1 METVRM
7 NITFSNLNQVDS
19 TQPSDHVEHSG
30 DENTGRLRSAG
41 RSSQLSGVIFG
52 QNQAMDQAYA
62 EKGKSQNE
70 IASMADGTDLETAHN
85 YDTLM
90 ANGMTDADYT
100 KASEDGYDLKDEN
113 SEAAVNI
120 IDKIKAVLVESGTQ
134 IAGFTDDLSREQLT
148 EITGSQ
154 AYANELVQ
162 SFHENDVPIT
172 EENVAAVQD
181 AVNRADTL
189 EQPTASA
196 AGYMIEN
203 RMDPTIDHL
212 YFASYSTNGQSTS
225 GSGFYAQETGGYYAR
240 KADQTDWEQITPQIN
255 RVISKAGYTA
265 ENAAVQTQAKSLISS
280 GIPLTADNLRR
291 GMEIQSLTFPLNRAD
306 VVSAAVSAIADG
318 KEATQGNLADP
329 RSQVQKAADLNE
341 AVQGIGDR
349 AVQATVT
356 EGKELNLKNLLQ
368 AAQLPENGQN
378 KITEDIENTSVET
391 AANSDNAAEYNDINV
406 INARKQLEEVRLIMS
421 TQTNLKLL
429 KSGYQIDTAPME
441 DLIGQLKTAAAQ
453 LQGGLFTSGS
463 GTAQGESLSVS
474 VTVSQQ
480 MEIYAEAA
488 QKISFMPQIPAAI
501 VGALKDEFK
510 VDTLDE
516 IYVKGTQLQLTYDK
530 AGDLYEALM
539 TAPRA
544 DLGDR
549 MEKAFQNVDD
559 LLSEIGQDTTQEN
572 RRAVR
577 ILAYNQ
583 MSVTSENVEQVR
595 AWDNKL
601 TTAVDRLKPAAVLSM
616 IRDGQNPLSM
626 TIDELNQNLDER
638 NSSDT
643 KQDEKYAKFLY
654 KLEKQSDITS
664 EEKESYIGIYRLF
677 NTLQKTDDAAIG
689 TLLNTGAEMTI
700 GNLLSAT
707 RTLRS
712 AGTGMD
718 YTVDDSFGGLQAGQS
733 NVPTISQQIESAFIY
748 YSAKADTVSE
758 NMEPEKL
765 KAYGPSETTELAEFA
780 DALKTT
786 DIDERLEKSWN
797 SSQLKEIRD
806 TFSAQEKV
814 QAQQE
819 LQANDIPVSIGYL
832 QAVEGML
839 SSRKINGTSIWDR
852 YGELAGDEDSE
863 QSGATAGHLTQAL
876 EGSEDY
882 HSSYKED
889 LQQMTDQLSKVISD
903 TDVTYIDMKAIS
915 LMHKQLAVA
924 QEMADHGSYEIP
936 VQVGGQTVSM
946 HVVLQKDEGEGSGV
960 EASLETQ
967 DYGTLSVSM
976 RIRNGKVSGLLK
988 TDHGETPQTRSYCE
1002 TVRARL
1008 SENISGQLPQLSFDE
1023 NDMAVIYGSKSNGAI
1038 AGSEEKA
1045 SDQALLSLARAFVTA
1060 I

>member
-1 METVRM
+1 M
-7 NITFSNLNQVDS
+7 NITFSNLNQVGS
-19 TQPSDHVEHSG
+19 TQSSDQTDHIG
-30 DENTGRLRSAG
+30 DENTGKLRSAM
-41 RSSQLSGVIFG
+41 RSTGLSGVAFG
-52 QNQAMDQAYA
+52 QNQALDQAYTD
-62 EKGKSQNE
+62 KGKGQND
-70 IASMADGTDLETAHN
+70 IASMADAADLQTMRD

-90 ANGMTDADYT
+90 ANGMTDADYA
-100 KASEDGYDLKDEN
+100 KASEDGYDLKDED

-120 IDKIKAVLVESGTQ
+120 IDKIKAVLVESGTE
-134 IAGFTDDLSREQLT
+134 ITGFTDDLSREQLT

-162 SFHENDVPIT
+162 SFHENDVPVT
-172 EENVAAVQD
+172 KENVAAVQN
-181 AVNRADTL
+181 AVSRADTL
-189 EQPTASA
+189 TQPQEA
-196 AGYMIEN
+196 AVGYMIEN

-212 YFASYSTNGQSTS
+212 YLASYSTNGQSAS
-225 GSGFYAQETGGYYAR
+225 GSGFYAQETSGYYAR
-240 KADQTDWEQITPQIN
+240 KADQTDWEQIAPQIN
-255 RVISKAGYTA
+255 QVISDAGYQT
-265 ENAAVQTQAKSLISS
+265 EDMAAQTQAKSLIEN
-280 GIPLTADNLRR
+280 GIPLTTDNLQR
-291 GMEIQSLTFPLNRAD
+291 GMEISSLTFPLSRTD
-306 VVSAAVSAIADG
+306 VVNAAVSAIADG
-318 KEATQGNLADP
+318 KETTQGNLADP
-329 RSQVQKAADLNE
+329 RSRVQKAADLNE
-341 AVQGIGDR
+341 ATSKIGDQ
-349 AVQATVT
+349 AVQNTVT

-368 AAQLPENGQN
+368 AEQQTGNAQN
-378 KITEDIENTSVET
+378 KIAEDILNTSAESET
-391 AANSDNAAEYNDINV
+391 NENNSVEYNDINV

-441 DLIGQLKTAAAQ
+441 DLISQLKNAAAQ
-453 LQGGLFTSGS
+453 LQSTGAAS
-463 GTAQGESLSVS
+463 GTA
-474 VTVSQQ
+474 SQQ
-480 MEIYAEAA
+480 TTLYAEATK
-488 QKISFMPQIPAAI
+488 KISYMPQIPAAI

-559 LLSEIGQDTTQEN
+559 LLSEIGQDTTPEN

-601 TTAVDRLKPAAVLSM
+601 TTTVDRLKPSAVLSM
-616 IRDGQNPLSM
+616 IRDGQNPLTM

-638 NSSDT
+638 NDSDT

-707 RTLRS
+707 RTLKS

-718 YTVDDSFGGLQAGQS
+718 YTVDDSFGGLEAVQS
-733 NVPTISQQIESAFIY
+733 GVPTISEQIESAFIY

-765 KAYGPSETTELAEFA
+765 KAYGPTDTTELAEFA
-780 DALKTT
+780 DALETA
-786 DIDERLEKSWN
+786 DIDETLEESWN
-797 SSQLKEIRD
+797 KDQLKEIRD
-806 TFSAQEKV
+806 TVSTQEKAS
-814 QAQQE
+814 AQQE
-819 LQANDIPVSIGYL
+819 LQENNIPVSISHL
-832 QAVEGML
+832 QAMEEML
-839 SSRKINGTSIWDR
+839 SSRKTTGTSIWDR
-852 YGELAGDEDSE
+852 YEELTGSRDLVQSED
-863 QSGATAGHLTQAL
+863 AD
-876 EGSEDY
+876 SEDY
-882 HSSYKED
+882 CSSYKED
-889 LQQMTDQLSKVISD
+889 LQQMADQLNKVISD

-936 VQVGGQTVSM
+936 VQVGEQTVSM

-988 TDHGETPQTRSYCE
+988 TDHGETPQTRNYCE

-1008 SENISGQLPQLSFDE
+1008 SENISGQLPQLNFDE

-1045 SDQALLSLARAFVTA
+1045 SDQTLLSLARAFVTA

>member
-1 METVRM
+1 M
-7 NITFSNLNQVDS
+7 NITFSNLNQVGS
-19 TQPSDHVEHSG
+19 TQSSDQTDHIG
-30 DENTGRLRSAG
+30 DENTGKLRSAM
-41 RSSQLSGVIFG
+41 RSTGLSGVAFG
-52 QNQAMDQAYA
+52 QNQALDQAYTD
-62 EKGKSQNE
+62 KGKGQND
-70 IASMADGTDLETAHN
+70 IASMADAADLQTMRD

-90 ANGMTDADYT
+90 ANGMTDADYA
-100 KASEDGYDLKDEN
+100 KASEDGYDLKDED

-120 IDKIKAVLVESGTQ
+120 IDKIKAVLVESGTE
-134 IAGFTDDLSREQLT
+134 ITGFTDDLSREQLT

-162 SFHENDVPIT
+162 SFHENDVPVT
-172 EENVAAVQD
+172 KENVAAVQN
-181 AVNRADTL
+181 AVSRADTL
-189 EQPTASA
+189 TQPQEA
-196 AGYMIEN
+196 AVGYMIEN

-212 YFASYSTNGQSTS
+212 YLASYSTNGQSAS
-225 GSGFYAQETGGYYAR
+225 GSGFYAQETSGYYAR
-240 KADQTDWEQITPQIN
+240 KADQTDWEQIAPQIN
-255 RVISKAGYTA
+255 QVISDAGYQT
-265 ENAAVQTQAKSLISS
+265 EDMAAQTQAKSLIEN
-280 GIPLTADNLRR
+280 GIPLTTDNLQR
-291 GMEIQSLTFPLNRAD
+291 GMEISSLTFPLSRTD
-306 VVSAAVSAIADG
+306 VVNAAVSAIADG
-318 KEATQGNLADP
+318 KETTQGNLADP
-329 RSQVQKAADLNE
+329 RSRVQKAADLNE
-341 AVQGIGDR
+341 ATSKIGDQ
-349 AVQATVT
+349 AVQNTVT

-368 AAQLPENGQN
+368 AEQQTGNAQN
-378 KITEDIENTSVET
+378 KIAEDILNTSAESET
-391 AANSDNAAEYNDINV
+391 NENNSVEYNDINV

-441 DLIGQLKTAAAQ
+441 DLISQLKNAAAQ
-453 LQGGLFTSGS
+453 LQSTGAAS
-463 GTAQGESLSVS
+463 GTA
-474 VTVSQQ
+474 SQQ
-480 MEIYAEAA
+480 TTLYAEAT
-488 QKISFMPQIPAAI
+488 QKISYMPQIPAAI

-559 LLSEIGQDTTQEN
+559 LLSEIGQDTTPEN

-601 TTAVDRLKPAAVLSM
+601 TTTVDRLKPSAVLSM
-616 IRDGQNPLSM
+616 IRDGQNPLTM

-638 NSSDT
+638 NDSDT

-707 RTLRS
+707 RTLKS

-718 YTVDDSFGGLQAGQS
+718 YTVDDSFGGLEAVQS
-733 NVPTISQQIESAFIY
+733 GVPTISEQIESAFIY

-765 KAYGPSETTELAEFA
+765 KAYGPTDTTELAEFA
-780 DALKTT
+780 DALETA
-786 DIDERLEKSWN
+786 DIDETLEESWN
-797 SSQLKEIRD
+797 KDQLKEIRD
-806 TFSAQEKV
+806 TVSTQEKAS
-814 QAQQE
+814 AQQE
-819 LQANDIPVSIGYL
+819 LQENNIPVSISHL
-832 QAVEGML
+832 QAMEEML
-839 SSRKINGTSIWDR
+839 SSRKTTGTSIWDR
-852 YGELAGDEDSE
+852 YEELTGSRDLVQSED
-863 QSGATAGHLTQAL
+863 AD
-876 EGSEDY
+876 SEDY
-882 HSSYKED
+882 CSSYKED
-889 LQQMTDQLSKVISD
+889 LQQMADQLNKVISD

-936 VQVGGQTVSM
+936 VQVGEQTVSM

-988 TDHGETPQTRSYCE
+988 TDHGETPQTRNYCE

-1045 SDQALLSLARAFVTA
+1045 SDQTLLSLARAFVTA

>member
-1 METVRM
+1 M
-7 NITFSNLNQVDS
+7 NITFSNLNQVGS
-19 TQPSDHVEHSG
+19 TQSSDQTDHIG
-30 DENTGRLRSAG
+30 DENTGKLRSAM
-41 RSSQLSGVIFG
+41 RSTGLSGVAFG
-52 QNQAMDQAYA
+52 QNQALDQAYTD
-62 EKGKSQNE
+62 KGKGQND
-70 IASMADGTDLETAHN
+70 IASMADAADLQTMRD

-90 ANGMTDADYT
+90 ANGMTDADYA
-100 KASEDGYDLKDEN
+100 KASEDGYDLKDED

-120 IDKIKAVLVESGTQ
+120 IDKIKAVLVESGTE
-134 IAGFTDDLSREQLT
+134 ITGFTDDLSREQLT

-162 SFHENDVPIT
+162 SFHENDVPVT
-172 EENVAAVQD
+172 KENVAAVQN
-181 AVNRADTL
+181 AVSRADTL
-189 EQPTASA
+189 TQPQEA
-196 AGYMIEN
+196 AVGYMIEN

-212 YFASYSTNGQSTS
+212 YLASYSTNGQSAS
-225 GSGFYAQETGGYYAR
+225 GSGFYAQETSGYYAR
-240 KADQTDWEQITPQIN
+240 KADQTDWEQIAPQIN
-255 RVISKAGYTA
+255 QVISDAGYQTGDM
-265 ENAAVQTQAKSLISS
+265 AAQTQAKSLIEN
-280 GIPLTADNLRR
+280 GIPLTTDNLQR
-291 GMEIQSLTFPLNRAD
+291 GMEISSLTFPLSRTD
-306 VVSAAVSAIADG
+306 VVNAAVSAIADG
-318 KEATQGNLADP
+318 KETTQGNLADP
-329 RSQVQKAADLNE
+329 RSRVQKAADLNE
-341 AVQGIGDR
+341 ATSKIGDQ
-349 AVQATVT
+349 AVQNTVT

-368 AAQLPENGQN
+368 AEQQTGNAQN
-378 KITEDIENTSVET
+378 KIAEDILNTSAESET
-391 AANSDNAAEYNDINV
+391 NENNSVEYNDINV

-441 DLIGQLKTAAAQ
+441 DLISQLKNAAAQ
-453 LQGGLFTSGS
+453 LQSTGAAS
-463 GTAQGESLSVS
+463 GTA
-474 VTVSQQ
+474 SQQ
-480 MEIYAEAA
+480 TTLYAEAT
-488 QKISFMPQIPAAI
+488 QKISYMPQIPAAI

-559 LLSEIGQDTTQEN
+559 LLSEIGQDTTPEN

-601 TTAVDRLKPAAVLSM
+601 TNTVDRLKPSAVLSM
-616 IRDGQNPLSM
+616 IRDGQNPLTM

-638 NSSDT
+638 NDSDT

-707 RTLRS
+707 RTLKS

-718 YTVDDSFGGLQAGQS
+718 YTVDDSFGGLEAVQS
-733 NVPTISQQIESAFIY
+733 GVPTISEQIESAFIY

-765 KAYGPSETTELAEFA
+765 KAYGPTDTTELAEFA
-780 DALKTT
+780 DALETA
-786 DIDERLEKSWN
+786 DIDETMEESWN
-797 SSQLKEIRD
+797 KDQLKEIRD
-806 TFSAQEKV
+806 TVSTQEKAS
-814 QAQQE
+814 AQQE
-819 LQANDIPVSIGYL
+819 LQENNIPVSISHL
-832 QAVEGML
+832 QAMEEML
-839 SSRKINGTSIWDR
+839 SSRKTTGTSIWDR
-852 YGELAGDEDSE
+852 YEELTGSRDLAQSED
-863 QSGATAGHLTQAL
+863 AD
-876 EGSEDY
+876 SEDY
-882 HSSYKED
+882 CSSYKED
-889 LQQMTDQLSKVISD
+889 LQQMADQLNKVISD

-936 VQVGGQTVSM
+936 VQVGEQTVSM

-988 TDHGETPQTRSYCE
+988 TDHGETPQTRNYCE

-1045 SDQALLSLARAFVTA
+1045 SDQTLLSLARAFVTA

>member
-1 METVRM
+1 M
-7 NITFSNLNQVDS
+7 NITFSNLNQVGS
-19 TQPSDHVEHSG
+19 TQSSDQTDHIG
-30 DENTGRLRSAG
+30 DENTGKLRSAM
-41 RSSQLSGVIFG
+41 RSTGLSGVAFG
-52 QNQAMDQAYA
+52 QNQALDQAYTD
-62 EKGKSQNE
+62 KGKGQND
-70 IASMADGTDLETAHN
+70 IASMADAADLQTMRD

-90 ANGMTDADYT
+90 ANGMTDADYA
-100 KASEDGYDLKDEN
+100 KASEDGYDLKDED

-120 IDKIKAVLVESGTQ
+120 IDKIKAVLVESGTE
-134 IAGFTDDLSREQLT
+134 ITGFTDDLSREQLT

-162 SFHENDVPIT
+162 SFHENDVPVT
-172 EENVAAVQD
+172 KENVAAVQN
-181 AVNRADTL
+181 AVSRADTL
-189 EQPTASA
+189 TQPQEA
-196 AGYMIEN
+196 AVGYMIEN

-212 YFASYSTNGQSTS
+212 YLASYSTNGQSAS
-225 GSGFYAQETGGYYAR
+225 GSGFYAQETSGYYAR
-240 KADQTDWEQITPQIN
+240 KADQTDWEQIAPQIN
-255 RVISKAGYTA
+255 QVISDAGYQT
-265 ENAAVQTQAKSLISS
+265 EDMAAQTQAKSLIEN
-280 GIPLTADNLRR
+280 GIPLTTDNLQR
-291 GMEIQSLTFPLNRAD
+291 GMEISSLTFPLSRTD
-306 VVSAAVSAIADG
+306 VVNAAVSAIADG
-318 KEATQGNLADP
+318 KETTQGNLADP
-329 RSQVQKAADLNE
+329 RSRVQKAADLNE
-341 AVQGIGDR
+341 ATSKIGDQ
-349 AVQATVT
+349 AVQNTVT

-368 AAQLPENGQN
+368 AEQQTGNAQN
-378 KITEDIENTSVET
+378 KIAEDILNTSAESET
-391 AANSDNAAEYNDINV
+391 NENNSVEYNDINV

-441 DLIGQLKTAAAQ
+441 DLISQLKNAAAQ
-453 LQGGLFTSGS
+453 LQSTGAAS
-463 GTAQGESLSVS
+463 GTA
-474 VTVSQQ
+474 SQQ
-480 MEIYAEAA
+480 TTLYAEAT
-488 QKISFMPQIPAAI
+488 QKISCMPQIPAAI
-501 VGALKDEFK
+501 VGAMKDEFK

-559 LLSEIGQDTTQEN
+559 LLSEIGQDTTPEN

-601 TTAVDRLKPAAVLSM
+601 TTTVDRLKPSAVLSM
-616 IRDGQNPLSM
+616 IRDGQNPLTM

-638 NSSDT
+638 NDSDT

-707 RTLRS
+707 RTLKS

-718 YTVDDSFGGLQAGQS
+718 YTVDDSFGGLEAVQS
-733 NVPTISQQIESAFIY
+733 GVPTISEQIESAFIY

-765 KAYGPSETTELAEFA
+765 KAYGPTDTTELAEFA
-780 DALKTT
+780 DALETA
-786 DIDERLEKSWN
+786 DIDETLEESWN
-797 SSQLKEIRD
+797 KDQLKEIRD
-806 TFSAQEKV
+806 TVSTQEKAS
-814 QAQQE
+814 AQQE
-819 LQANDIPVSIGYL
+819 LQENNIPVSISHL
-832 QAVEGML
+832 QAMEEML
-839 SSRKINGTSIWDR
+839 SSRKTTGTSIWDR
-852 YGELAGDEDSE
+852 YEELTGSRDLAQSED
-863 QSGATAGHLTQAL
+863 AD
-876 EGSEDY
+876 SEDY
-882 HSSYKED
+882 CSSYKED
-889 LQQMTDQLSKVISD
+889 LQQMADQLNKVISD

-936 VQVGGQTVSM
+936 VQVGEQTVSM

-976 RIRNGKVSGLLK
+976 QIRNGKVSGLLK
-988 TDHGETPQTRSYCE
+988 TDHGETPQTRNYCE

-1045 SDQALLSLARAFVTA
+1045 SDQTLLSLARAFVTA

>member
-1 METVRM
+1 METARM
-7 NITFSNLNQVDS
+7 NITFSNLNQVGS
-19 TQPSDHVEHSG
+19 TQSSDQTDHIG
-30 DENTGRLRSAG
+30 DENTGKLRSAM
-41 RSSQLSGVIFG
+41 RSTGLSGVAFG
-52 QNQAMDQAYA
+52 QNQALDQAYTD
-62 EKGKSQNE
+62 KGKGQND
-70 IASMADGTDLETAHN
+70 IASMADAADLQTMRD

-90 ANGMTDADYT
+90 ANGMTDADYA
-100 KASEDGYDLKDEN
+100 KASEDGYDLKDED

-120 IDKIKAVLVESGTQ
+120 IDKIKAVLVESGTE
-134 IAGFTDDLSREQLT
+134 ITGFTDDLSREQLT

-162 SFHENDVPIT
+162 SFHENDVPVT
-172 EENVAAVQD
+172 KENVAAVQN
-181 AVNRADTL
+181 AVSRADTL
-189 EQPTASA
+189 TQPQEA
-196 AGYMIEN
+196 AVGYMIEN

-212 YFASYSTNGQSTS
+212 YLASYSTNGQSAS
-225 GSGFYAQETGGYYAR
+225 GSGFYAQETSGYYAR
-240 KADQTDWEQITPQIN
+240 KADQTDWEQIAPQIN
-255 RVISKAGYTA
+255 QVISDAGYQT
-265 ENAAVQTQAKSLISS
+265 EDMAAQTQAKSLIEN
-280 GIPLTADNLRR
+280 GIPLTTDNLQR
-291 GMEIQSLTFPLNRAD
+291 GMEISSLTFPLSRTD
-306 VVSAAVSAIADG
+306 VVNAAVSAIADG
-318 KEATQGNLADP
+318 KETTQGNLADP
-329 RSQVQKAADLNE
+329 RSRVQKAADLNE
-341 AVQGIGDR
+341 ATSKIGDQ
-349 AVQATVT
+349 AVQNTVT

-368 AAQLPENGQN
+368 AEQQTGNAQN
-378 KITEDIENTSVET
+378 KIAEDILNTSAESET
-391 AANSDNAAEYNDINV
+391 NENNSVEYNDINV

-441 DLIGQLKTAAAQ
+441 DLISQLKNAAAQ
-453 LQGGLFTSGS
+453 LQSTGAAS
-463 GTAQGESLSVS
+463 GTA
-474 VTVSQQ
+474 SQQ
-480 MEIYAEAA
+480 TTLYAEAT
-488 QKISFMPQIPAAI
+488 QKISYMPQIPAAI

-559 LLSEIGQDTTQEN
+559 LLSEIGQDTTPEN

-601 TTAVDRLKPAAVLSM
+601 TTTVDRLKPSAVLSM
-616 IRDGQNPLSM
+616 IRDGQNPLTM

-638 NSSDT
+638 NDSDT

-707 RTLRS
+707 RTLKS

-718 YTVDDSFGGLQAGQS
+718 YTVDDSFGGLEAVQS
-733 NVPTISQQIESAFIY
+733 GVPTISEQIESAFIY

-765 KAYGPSETTELAEFA
+765 KAYGPTDTTELAEFA
-780 DALKTT
+780 DALETA
-786 DIDERLEKSWN
+786 DIDETLEESWN
-797 SSQLKEIRD
+797 KDQLKEIRD
-806 TFSAQEKV
+806 TVSTQEKAS
-814 QAQQE
+814 AQQE
-819 LQANDIPVSIGYL
+819 LQENNIPVSISHL
-832 QAVEGML
+832 QAMEEML
-839 SSRKINGTSIWDR
+839 SSRKTTGTSIWDR
-852 YGELAGDEDSE
+852 YEELTGSRDLVQSED
-863 QSGATAGHLTQAL
+863 AD
-876 EGSEDY
+876 SEDY
-882 HSSYKED
+882 CSSYKED
-889 LQQMTDQLSKVISD
+889 LQQMADQLNKVISD

-936 VQVGGQTVSM
+936 VQVGEQTVSM

-988 TDHGETPQTRSYCE
+988 TDHGETPQTRNYCE

-1008 SENISGQLPQLSFDE
+1008 SENISGQLPQLNFDE

-1045 SDQALLSLARAFVTA
+1045 SDQTLLSLARAFVTA

>member
-1 METVRM
+1 METARM
-7 NITFSNLNQVDS
+7 NITFSNLNQVGS
-19 TQPSDHVEHSG
+19 TQSSDQTDHIG
-30 DENTGRLRSAG
+30 DENTGKLRSAM
-41 RSSQLSGVIFG
+41 RSTGLSGVAFG
-52 QNQAMDQAYA
+52 QNQALDQAYTD
-62 EKGKSQNE
+62 KGKGQND
-70 IASMADGTDLETAHN
+70 IASMADAADLQTMRD

-90 ANGMTDADYT
+90 ANGMTDADYA
-100 KASEDGYDLKDEN
+100 KASEDGYDLKDED

-120 IDKIKAVLVESGTQ
+120 IDKIKAVLVESGTE
-134 IAGFTDDLSREQLT
+134 ITGFTDDLSREQLT

-162 SFHENDVPIT
+162 SFHENDVPVT
-172 EENVAAVQD
+172 KENVAAVQN
-181 AVNRADTL
+181 AVSRADTL
-189 EQPTASA
+189 TQPQEA
-196 AGYMIEN
+196 AVGYMIEN

-212 YFASYSTNGQSTS
+212 YLASYSTNGQSAS
-225 GSGFYAQETGGYYAR
+225 GSGFYAQETSGYYAR
-240 KADQTDWEQITPQIN
+240 KADQTDWEQIAPQIN
-255 RVISKAGYTA
+255 QVISDAGYQT
-265 ENAAVQTQAKSLISS
+265 EDMAAQTQAKSLIEN
-280 GIPLTADNLRR
+280 GIPLTTDNLQR
-291 GMEIQSLTFPLNRAD
+291 GMEISSLTFPLSRTD
-306 VVSAAVSAIADG
+306 VVNAAVSAIADG
-318 KEATQGNLADP
+318 KETTQGNLADP
-329 RSQVQKAADLNE
+329 RSRVQKAADLNE
-341 AVQGIGDR
+341 ATSKIGDQ
-349 AVQATVT
+349 AVQNTVT

-368 AAQLPENGQN
+368 AEQQTGNAQN
-378 KITEDIENTSVET
+378 KIAEDILNTSAESET
-391 AANSDNAAEYNDINV
+391 NENNSVEYNDINV

-441 DLIGQLKTAAAQ
+441 DLISQLKNAAAQ
-453 LQGGLFTSGS
+453 LQSTGAAS
-463 GTAQGESLSVS
+463 GTA
-474 VTVSQQ
+474 SQQ
-480 MEIYAEAA
+480 TTLYAEAT
-488 QKISFMPQIPAAI
+488 QKISYMPQIPAAI

-559 LLSEIGQDTTQEN
+559 LLSEIGQDTTPEN

-601 TTAVDRLKPAAVLSM
+601 TTTVDRLKPSAVLSM
-616 IRDGQNPLSM
+616 IRDGQNPLTM

-638 NSSDT
+638 NDSDT

-707 RTLRS
+707 RTLKS

-718 YTVDDSFGGLQAGQS
+718 YTVDDSFGGLEAVQS
-733 NVPTISQQIESAFIY
+733 GVPTISEQIESAFIY

-765 KAYGPSETTELAEFA
+765 KAYGPTDTTELAEFA
-780 DALKTT
+780 DALETA
-786 DIDERLEKSWN
+786 DIDETLEESWN
-797 SSQLKEIRD
+797 KDQLKEIRD
-806 TFSAQEKV
+806 TVSTQEKAS
-814 QAQQE
+814 AQQE
-819 LQANDIPVSIGYL
+819 LQENNIPVSISHL
-832 QAVEGML
+832 QAMEEML
-839 SSRKINGTSIWDR
+839 SSRKTTGTSIWDR
-852 YGELAGDEDSE
+852 YEELTGSRDLVQSED
-863 QSGATAGHLTQAL
+863 AD
-876 EGSEDY
+876 SEDY
-882 HSSYKED
+882 CSSYKED
-889 LQQMTDQLSKVISD
+889 LQQMADQLNKVISD

-936 VQVGGQTVSM
+936 VQVGEQTVSM

-988 TDHGETPQTRSYCE
+988 TDHGETPQTRNYCE

-1045 SDQALLSLARAFVTA
+1045 SDQTLLSLARAFVTA

>member
-1 METVRM
+1 M
-7 NITFSNLNQVDS
+7 NITFSNLNQVGS
-19 TQPSDHVEHSG
+19 TQSSDQTDHIG
-30 DENTGRLRSAG
+30 DENTGKLRSAM
-41 RSSQLSGVIFG
+41 RSTGLSGVAFG
-52 QNQAMDQAYA
+52 QNQALDQAYTD
-62 EKGKSQNE
+62 KGKGQND
-70 IASMADGTDLETAHN
+70 IASMADAADLQTMRD

-90 ANGMTDADYT
+90 ANGMTDADYA
-100 KASEDGYDLKDEN
+100 KASEDGYDLKDED

-120 IDKIKAVLVESGTQ
+120 IDKIKAVLVESGTE
-134 IAGFTDDLSREQLT
+134 ITGFTDDLSREQLT

-162 SFHENDVPIT
+162 SFHENDVPVT
-172 EENVAAVQD
+172 KENVAAVQN
-181 AVNRADTL
+181 AVSRADTL
-189 EQPTASA
+189 TQPQEA
-196 AGYMIEN
+196 AVGYMIEN

-212 YFASYSTNGQSTS
+212 YLASYSTNGQSAS
-225 GSGFYAQETGGYYAR
+225 GSGFYAQETSGYYAR
-240 KADQTDWEQITPQIN
+240 KADQTDWEQIAPQIN
-255 RVISKAGYTA
+255 QVISDAGYQT
-265 ENAAVQTQAKSLISS
+265 EDMAAQTQAKSLIEN
-280 GIPLTADNLRR
+280 GIPLTTDNLQR
-291 GMEIQSLTFPLNRAD
+291 GMEISSLTFPLSRTD
-306 VVSAAVSAIADG
+306 VVNAAVSAIADG
-318 KEATQGNLADP
+318 KETTQGNLADP
-329 RSQVQKAADLNE
+329 RSRVQKAADLNE
-341 AVQGIGDR
+341 ATSKIGDQ
-349 AVQATVT
+349 AVQNTVT

-368 AAQLPENGQN
+368 AEQQTGNAQN
-378 KITEDIENTSVET
+378 KIAEDILNTSAESET
-391 AANSDNAAEYNDINV
+391 NENNSVEYNDINV

-421 TQTNLKLL
+421 TQINLKLL

-441 DLIGQLKTAAAQ
+441 DLISQLKNAAAQ
-453 LQGGLFTSGS
+453 LQSTGAAG
-463 GTAQGESLSVS
+463 GTA
-474 VTVSQQ
+474 SQQ
-480 MEIYAEAA
+480 TTLYAEAT
-488 QKISFMPQIPAAI
+488 QKISCMPQIPAAI
-501 VGALKDEFK
+501 VGAMKDEFK

-559 LLSEIGQDTTQEN
+559 LLSEIGQDTTPEN

-601 TTAVDRLKPAAVLSM
+601 TNTVDRLKPSAVLSM
-616 IRDGQNPLSM
+616 IRDGQNPLTM

-638 NSSDT
+638 NDSDT

-707 RTLRS
+707 RTLKS

-718 YTVDDSFGGLQAGQS
+718 YTVDDSFGGLEAVQS
-733 NVPTISQQIESAFIY
+733 GVPTISEQIESAFIY
-748 YSAKADTVSE
+748 YSAKADTVSK

-765 KAYGPSETTELAEFA
+765 KAYGPTDTTELAEFA
-780 DALKTT
+780 DALETA
-786 DIDERLEKSWN
+786 DIDETLEESWN
-797 SSQLKEIRD
+797 KDQLKEIRD
-806 TFSAQEKV
+806 TVSTQEKAS
-814 QAQQE
+814 AQQE
-819 LQANDIPVSIGYL
+819 LQENNIPVSISHL
-832 QAVEGML
+832 QAMEEML
-839 SSRKINGTSIWDR
+839 SSRKTTGTSIWDR
-852 YGELAGDEDSE
+852 YEELTGSRDLVQSED
-863 QSGATAGHLTQAL
+863 AD
-876 EGSEDY
+876 SEDY
-882 HSSYKED
+882 CSSYKED
-889 LQQMTDQLSKVISD
+889 LQQMADQLNKVISD

-936 VQVGGQTVSM
+936 VQVGEQTVSM

-976 RIRNGKVSGLLK
+976 QIRNGKVSGLLK
-988 TDHGETPQTRSYCE
+988 TDHGETPQTRNYCE

-1045 SDQALLSLARAFVTA
+1045 SDQTLLSLARAFVTA

>member
-1 METVRM
+1 M
-7 NITFSNLNQVDS
+7 NITFSNLNQVGS
-19 TQPSDHVEHSG
+19 TQSSDQTDHIG
-30 DENTGRLRSAG
+30 DENTGKLRSAM
-41 RSSQLSGVIFG
+41 RSTGLSGVAFG
-52 QNQAMDQAYA
+52 QNQALDQAYTD
-62 EKGKSQNE
+62 KGKGQND
-70 IASMADGTDLETAHN
+70 IASMADAADLQTMRD

-90 ANGMTDADYT
+90 ANGMTDADYA
-100 KASEDGYDLKDEN
+100 KASEDGYDLKDED

-120 IDKIKAVLVESGTQ
+120 IDKIKAVLVESGTE
-134 IAGFTDDLSREQLT
+134 ITGFTDDLSREQLT

-162 SFHENDVPIT
+162 SFHENDVPVT
-172 EENVAAVQD
+172 KENVAAVQN
-181 AVNRADTL
+181 AVSRADTL
-189 EQPTASA
+189 TQPQEA
-196 AGYMIEN
+196 AVGYMIEN

-212 YFASYSTNGQSTS
+212 YLASYSTNGQSAS
-225 GSGFYAQETGGYYAR
+225 GSGFYAQETSGYYAR
-240 KADQTDWEQITPQIN
+240 KADQTDWEQIAPQIN
-255 RVISKAGYTA
+255 QVISDAGYQT
-265 ENAAVQTQAKSLISS
+265 EDMAAQTQAKSLIEN
-280 GIPLTADNLRR
+280 GIPLTTDNLQR
-291 GMEIQSLTFPLNRAD
+291 GMEISSLTFPLSRTD
-306 VVSAAVSAIADG
+306 VVNAAVSAIADG
-318 KEATQGNLADP
+318 KETTQGNLADP
-329 RSQVQKAADLNE
+329 RSRVQKAADLNE
-341 AVQGIGDR
+341 ATSKIGDQ
-349 AVQATVT
+349 AVQNTVT

-368 AAQLPENGQN
+368 AEQQTGNAQN
-378 KITEDIENTSVET
+378 KIAEDILNTSAESET
-391 AANSDNAAEYNDINV
+391 NENNSVEYNDINV

-421 TQTNLKLL
+421 TQINLKLL

-441 DLIGQLKTAAAQ
+441 DLISQLKNAAAQ
-453 LQGGLFTSGS
+453 LQSTGAAG
-463 GTAQGESLSVS
+463 GTA
-474 VTVSQQ
+474 SQQ
-480 MEIYAEAA
+480 TTLYAEAT
-488 QKISFMPQIPAAI
+488 QKISCMPQIPAAI
-501 VGALKDEFK
+501 VGAMKDEFK

-559 LLSEIGQDTTQEN
+559 LLSEIGQDTTPEN

-601 TTAVDRLKPAAVLSM
+601 TTTVDRLKPSAVLSM
-616 IRDGQNPLSM
+616 IRDGQNPLTM

-638 NSSDT
+638 NDSDT

-707 RTLRS
+707 RTLKS

-718 YTVDDSFGGLQAGQS
+718 YTVDDSFGGLEAVQS
-733 NVPTISQQIESAFIY
+733 GVPTISEQIESAFIY
-748 YSAKADTVSE
+748 YSAKADTVSK

-765 KAYGPSETTELAEFA
+765 KAYGPTDTTELAEFA
-780 DALKTT
+780 DALETA
-786 DIDERLEKSWN
+786 DIDETLEESWN
-797 SSQLKEIRD
+797 KDQLKEIRD
-806 TFSAQEKV
+806 TVSTQEKAS
-814 QAQQE
+814 AQQE
-819 LQANDIPVSIGYL
+819 LQENNIPVSISHL
-832 QAVEGML
+832 QAMEEML
-839 SSRKINGTSIWDR
+839 SSRKTTGTSIWDR
-852 YGELAGDEDSE
+852 YEELTGSRDLVQSED
-863 QSGATAGHLTQAL
+863 AD
-876 EGSEDY
+876 SEDY
-882 HSSYKED
+882 CSSYKED
-889 LQQMTDQLSKVISD
+889 LQQMADQLNKVISD

-936 VQVGGQTVSM
+936 VQVGEQTVSM

-976 RIRNGKVSGLLK
+976 QIRNGKVSGLLK
-988 TDHGETPQTRSYCE
+988 TDHGETPQTRNYCE

-1045 SDQALLSLARAFVTA
+1045 SDQTLLSLARAFVTA

>member
-1 METVRM
+1 M
-7 NITFSNLNQVDS
+7 NITFSNLNQVGS
-19 TQPSDHVEHSG
+19 TQSSDQTDHIG
-30 DENTGRLRSAG
+30 DENTGKLRSAM
-41 RSSQLSGVIFG
+41 RSTGLSGVAFG
-52 QNQAMDQAYA
+52 QNQALDQAYTD
-62 EKGKSQNE
+62 KGKGQND
-70 IASMADGTDLETAHN
+70 IASMADAADLQTMRD

-90 ANGMTDADYT
+90 ANGMTDADYA
-100 KASEDGYDLKDEN
+100 KASEDGYDLKDED

-120 IDKIKAVLVESGTQ
+120 IDKIKAVLVESGTE
-134 IAGFTDDLSREQLT
+134 ITGFTDDLSREQLT

-162 SFHENDVPIT
+162 SFHENDVPVT
-172 EENVAAVQD
+172 KENVAAVQN
-181 AVNRADTL
+181 AVSRADTL
-189 EQPTASA
+189 TQPQEA
-196 AGYMIEN
+196 AVGYMIEN

-212 YFASYSTNGQSTS
+212 YLASYSTNGQSAS
-225 GSGFYAQETGGYYAR
+225 GSGFYAQETSGYYAR
-240 KADQTDWEQITPQIN
+240 KADQTDWEQIAPQIN
-255 RVISKAGYTA
+255 QVISDAGYQT
-265 ENAAVQTQAKSLISS
+265 EDMAAQTQAKSLIEN
-280 GIPLTADNLRR
+280 GIPLTTDNLQR
-291 GMEIQSLTFPLNRAD
+291 GMEISSLTFPLSRTD
-306 VVSAAVSAIADG
+306 VVNAAVSAIADG
-318 KEATQGNLADP
+318 KETTQGNLADP
-329 RSQVQKAADLNE
+329 RSRVQKAADLNE
-341 AVQGIGDR
+341 ATSKIGDQ
-349 AVQATVT
+349 AVQNTVT

-368 AAQLPENGQN
+368 AEQQTGNAQN
-378 KITEDIENTSVET
+378 KIAEDILNTSAESET
-391 AANSDNAAEYNDINV
+391 NENNSVEYNDINV

-441 DLIGQLKTAAAQ
+441 DLISQLKNAAAQ
-453 LQGGLFTSGS
+453 LQSTGAAS
-463 GTAQGESLSVS
+463 GTA
-474 VTVSQQ
+474 SQQ
-480 MEIYAEAA
+480 TTLYAEAT
-488 QKISFMPQIPAAI
+488 QKISCMPQIPAAI

-559 LLSEIGQDTTQEN
+559 LLSEIGQDTTPEN

-601 TTAVDRLKPAAVLSM
+601 TTTVDRLKPSAVLSM
-616 IRDGQNPLSM
+616 IRDGQNPLTM

-638 NSSDT
+638 NDSDT

-707 RTLRS
+707 RTLKS

-718 YTVDDSFGGLQAGQS
+718 YTVDDSFGGLEAVQS
-733 NVPTISQQIESAFIY
+733 GVPTISEQIESAFIY

-765 KAYGPSETTELAEFA
+765 KAYGPTDTTELAEFA
-780 DALKTT
+780 DALETA
-786 DIDERLEKSWN
+786 DIDETLEESWN
-797 SSQLKEIRD
+797 KDQLKEIRD
-806 TFSAQEKV
+806 TVSTQEKAS
-814 QAQQE
+814 AQQE
-819 LQANDIPVSIGYL
+819 LQENNIPVSISHL
-832 QAVEGML
+832 QAMEEML
-839 SSRKINGTSIWDR
+839 SSRKTTGTSIWDR
-852 YGELAGDEDSE
+852 YEELTGSRDLAQSED
-863 QSGATAGHLTQAL
+863 AD
-876 EGSEDY
+876 SEDY
-882 HSSYKED
+882 CSSYKED
-889 LQQMTDQLSKVISD
+889 LQQMADQLNKVISD

-936 VQVGGQTVSM
+936 VQVGEQTVSM

-988 TDHGETPQTRSYCE
+988 TDHGETPQTRNYCE

-1008 SENISGQLPQLSFDE
+1008 SENISGQLPQLNFDE

-1045 SDQALLSLARAFVTA
+1045 SDQTLLSLARAFVTA

>member
-1 METVRM
+1 METARM
-7 NITFSNLNQVDS
+7 NITFSNLNQVGS
-19 TQPSDHVEHSG
+19 TQSSDQTDHIG
-30 DENTGRLRSAG
+30 DENTGKLRSAM
-41 RSSQLSGVIFG
+41 RSTGLSGVAFG
-52 QNQAMDQAYA
+52 QNQALDQAYTD
-62 EKGKSQNE
+62 KGKGQND
-70 IASMADGTDLETAHN
+70 IASMADAADLQTMRD

-90 ANGMTDADYT
+90 ANGMTDADYA
-100 KASEDGYDLKDEN
+100 KASEDGYDLKDED

-120 IDKIKAVLVESGTQ
+120 IDKIKAVLVESGTE
-134 IAGFTDDLSREQLT
+134 ITGFTDDLSREQLT

-162 SFHENDVPIT
+162 SFHENDVPVT
-172 EENVAAVQD
+172 KENVAAVQN
-181 AVNRADTL
+181 AVSRAGTL
-189 EQPTASA
+189 TQPQEA
-196 AGYMIEN
+196 AVGYMIEN

-212 YFASYSTNGQSTS
+212 YLASYSTNGQSAS
-225 GSGFYAQETGGYYAR
+225 GSGFYAQETSGYYAR
-240 KADQTDWEQITPQIN
+240 KADQTDWEQIAPQIN
-255 RVISKAGYTA
+255 QVISDAGYQT
-265 ENAAVQTQAKSLISS
+265 EDMAAQTQAKSLIEN
-280 GIPLTADNLRR
+280 GIPLTTDNLQR
-291 GMEIQSLTFPLNRAD
+291 GMEISSLTFPLSRTD
-306 VVSAAVSAIADG
+306 VVNAAVSAIADG
-318 KEATQGNLADP
+318 KETTQGNLADP
-329 RSQVQKAADLNE
+329 RSRVQKAADLNE
-341 AVQGIGDR
+341 ATSKIGDQ
-349 AVQATVT
+349 AVQNTVT

-368 AAQLPENGQN
+368 AEQQTGNAQN
-378 KITEDIENTSVET
+378 KIAEDILNTSAESET
-391 AANSDNAAEYNDINV
+391 NENNSVEYNDINV

-441 DLIGQLKTAAAQ
+441 DLISQLKNAAAQ
-453 LQGGLFTSGS
+453 LQSTGAAS
-463 GTAQGESLSVS
+463 GTA
-474 VTVSQQ
+474 SQQ
-480 MEIYAEAA
+480 TTLYAEAT
-488 QKISFMPQIPAAI
+488 QKISYMPQIPAAI

-559 LLSEIGQDTTQEN
+559 LLSEIGQDTTPEN

-601 TTAVDRLKPAAVLSM
+601 TTTVDRLKPSAVLSM
-616 IRDGQNPLSM
+616 IRDGQNPLTM

-638 NSSDT
+638 NDSDT

-707 RTLRS
+707 RTLKS

-718 YTVDDSFGGLQAGQS
+718 YTVDDSFGGLEAVQS
-733 NVPTISQQIESAFIY
+733 GVPTISEQIESAFIY

-765 KAYGPSETTELAEFA
+765 KAYGPTDTTELAEFA
-780 DALKTT
+780 DALETA
-786 DIDERLEKSWN
+786 DIDETLEESWN
-797 SSQLKEIRD
+797 KDQLKEIRD
-806 TFSAQEKV
+806 TVSTQEKAS
-814 QAQQE
+814 AQQE
-819 LQANDIPVSIGYL
+819 LQENNIPVSISHL
-832 QAVEGML
+832 QAMEEML
-839 SSRKINGTSIWDR
+839 SSRKTTGTSIWDR
-852 YGELAGDEDSE
+852 YEELTGSRDLVQSED
-863 QSGATAGHLTQAL
+863 AD
-876 EGSEDY
+876 SEDY
-882 HSSYKED
+882 CSSYKED
-889 LQQMTDQLSKVISD
+889 LQQMADQLNKVISD

-936 VQVGGQTVSM
+936 VQVGEQTVSM

-976 RIRNGKVSGLLK
+976 QIRNGKVSGLLK
-988 TDHGETPQTRSYCE
+988 TDHGETPQTRNYCE

-1045 SDQALLSLARAFVTA
+1045 SDQTLLSLARAFVTA

>member
-1 METVRM
+1 M
-7 NITFSNLNQVDS
+7 NITFSNLNQVGS
-19 TQPSDHVEHSG
+19 TQSSDQTDHIG
-30 DENTGRLRSAG
+30 DENTGKLRSAM
-41 RSSQLSGVIFG
+41 RSTGLSGVAFG
-52 QNQAMDQAYA
+52 QNQALDQAYTD
-62 EKGKSQNE
+62 KGKGQND
-70 IASMADGTDLETAHN
+70 IASMADAADLQTMRD

-90 ANGMTDADYT
+90 ANGMTDADYA
-100 KASEDGYDLKDEN
+100 KASEDGYDLKDED

-120 IDKIKAVLVESGTQ
+120 IDKIKAVLVESGTE
-134 IAGFTDDLSREQLT
+134 ITGFTDDLSREQLT

-162 SFHENDVPIT
+162 SFHENDVPVT
-172 EENVAAVQD
+172 KENVAAVQN
-181 AVNRADTL
+181 AVSRADTL
-189 EQPTASA
+189 TQPQEA
-196 AGYMIEN
+196 AVGYMIEN

-212 YFASYSTNGQSTS
+212 YLASYSTNGQSAS
-225 GSGFYAQETGGYYAR
+225 GSGFYAQETSGYYAR
-240 KADQTDWEQITPQIN
+240 KADQTDWEQIAPQIN
-255 RVISKAGYTA
+255 QVISDAGYQTGDM
-265 ENAAVQTQAKSLISS
+265 AAQTQAKSLIEN
-280 GIPLTADNLRR
+280 GIPLTTDNLQR
-291 GMEIQSLTFPLNRAD
+291 GMEISSLTFPLSRTD
-306 VVSAAVSAIADG
+306 VVNAAVSAIADG
-318 KEATQGNLADP
+318 KETTQGNLADP
-329 RSQVQKAADLNE
+329 RSRVQKAADLNE
-341 AVQGIGDR
+341 ATSKIGDQ
-349 AVQATVT
+349 AVQNTVT

-368 AAQLPENGQN
+368 AEQQTGNAQN
-378 KITEDIENTSVET
+378 KIAEDILNTSAESET
-391 AANSDNAAEYNDINV
+391 NENNSVEYNDINV

-441 DLIGQLKTAAAQ
+441 DLISQLKNAAAQ
-453 LQGGLFTSGS
+453 LQSTGAAS
-463 GTAQGESLSVS
+463 GTA
-474 VTVSQQ
+474 SQQ
-480 MEIYAEAA
+480 TTLYAEAT
-488 QKISFMPQIPAAI
+488 QKISYMPQIPAAI

-559 LLSEIGQDTTQEN
+559 LLSEIGQDTTPEN

-601 TTAVDRLKPAAVLSM
+601 TTTVDRLKPSAVLSM
-616 IRDGQNPLSM
+616 IRDGQNPLTM

-638 NSSDT
+638 NDSDT

-707 RTLRS
+707 RTLKS

-718 YTVDDSFGGLQAGQS
+718 YTVDDSFGGLEAVQS
-733 NVPTISQQIESAFIY
+733 GVPTISEQIESAFIY

-765 KAYGPSETTELAEFA
+765 KAYGPTDTTELAEFA
-780 DALKTT
+780 DALETA
-786 DIDERLEKSWN
+786 DIDETLEESWN
-797 SSQLKEIRD
+797 KDQLKEIRD
-806 TFSAQEKV
+806 TVSTQEKAS
-814 QAQQE
+814 AQQE
-819 LQANDIPVSIGYL
+819 LQENNIPVSISHL
-832 QAVEGML
+832 QAMEEML
-839 SSRKINGTSIWDR
+839 SSRKTTGTSIWDR
-852 YGELAGDEDSE
+852 YEELTGSRDLVQSED
-863 QSGATAGHLTQAL
+863 AD
-876 EGSEDY
+876 SEDY
-882 HSSYKED
+882 CSSYKED
-889 LQQMTDQLSKVISD
+889 LQQMADQLSKVISD

-936 VQVGGQTVSM
+936 VQVGEQTVSM

-988 TDHGETPQTRSYCE
+988 TDHGETPQTRNYCE

-1008 SENISGQLPQLSFDE
+1008 SENISGQLPQLNFDE

-1045 SDQALLSLARAFVTA
+1045 SDQTLLSLARAFVTA

>member
-1 METVRM
+1 M
-7 NITFSNLNQVDS
+7 NITFSNLNQVGS
-19 TQPSDHVEHSG
+19 TQSSDQTDHIG
-30 DENTGRLRSAG
+30 DENTGKLRSAM
-41 RSSQLSGVIFG
+41 RSTGLSGVAFG
-52 QNQAMDQAYA
+52 QNQALDQAYTD
-62 EKGKSQNE
+62 KGKGQND
-70 IASMADGTDLETAHN
+70 IASMADAADLQTMRD

-90 ANGMTDADYT
+90 ANGMTDADYA
-100 KASEDGYDLKDEN
+100 KASEDGYDLKDED

-120 IDKIKAVLVESGTQ
+120 IDKIKAVLVESGTE
-134 IAGFTDDLSREQLT
+134 ITGFTDDLSREQLT

-162 SFHENDVPIT
+162 SFHENDVPVT
-172 EENVAAVQD
+172 KENVAAVQN
-181 AVNRADTL
+181 AVSRADTL
-189 EQPTASA
+189 TQPQEA
-196 AGYMIEN
+196 AVGYMIEN

-212 YFASYSTNGQSTS
+212 YLASYSTNGQSAS
-225 GSGFYAQETGGYYAR
+225 GSGFYAQETSGYYAR
-240 KADQTDWEQITPQIN
+240 KADQTDWEQIAPQIN
-255 RVISKAGYTA
+255 QVISDAGYQT
-265 ENAAVQTQAKSLISS
+265 EDMAAQTQAKSLIEN
-280 GIPLTADNLRR
+280 GIPLTTDNLQR
-291 GMEIQSLTFPLNRAD
+291 GMEISSLTFPLSRTD
-306 VVSAAVSAIADG
+306 VVNAAVSAIADG
-318 KEATQGNLADP
+318 KETTQGNLADP
-329 RSQVQKAADLNE
+329 RSRVQKAADLNE
-341 AVQGIGDR
+341 ATSKIGDQ
-349 AVQATVT
+349 AVQNTVT

-368 AAQLPENGQN
+368 AEQQTGNAQN
-378 KITEDIENTSVET
+378 KISEDILNTSAESET
-391 AANSDNAAEYNDINV
+391 NENNSVEYNDINV

-441 DLIGQLKTAAAQ
+441 DLISQLKNAAAQ
-453 LQGGLFTSGS
+453 LQSTGAAS
-463 GTAQGESLSVS
+463 GTA
-474 VTVSQQ
+474 SQQ
-480 MEIYAEAA
+480 TTLYAEAT
-488 QKISFMPQIPAAI
+488 QKISYMPQIPAAI

-559 LLSEIGQDTTQEN
+559 LLSEIGQDTTPEN

-601 TTAVDRLKPAAVLSM
+601 TNTVDRLKPSAVLSM
-616 IRDGQNPLSM
+616 IRDGQNPLTM

-638 NSSDT
+638 NDSDT

-707 RTLRS
+707 RTLKS

-718 YTVDDSFGGLQAGQS
+718 YTVDDSFGGLEAVQS
-733 NVPTISQQIESAFIY
+733 GVPTISEQIESAFIY

-765 KAYGPSETTELAEFA
+765 KAYGPTDTTELAEFA
-780 DALKTT
+780 DALETA
-786 DIDERLEKSWN
+786 DIDETLEESWN
-797 SSQLKEIRD
+797 KDQLKEIRD
-806 TFSAQEKV
+806 TVSTQEKAS
-814 QAQQE
+814 AQQE
-819 LQANDIPVSIGYL
+819 LQENNIPVSISHL
-832 QAVEGML
+832 QAMEEML
-839 SSRKINGTSIWDR
+839 SSRKTTGTSIWDR
-852 YGELAGDEDSE
+852 YEELTGSRDLAQSED
-863 QSGATAGHLTQAL
+863 AD
-876 EGSEDY
+876 SEDY
-882 HSSYKED
+882 CSSYKED
-889 LQQMTDQLSKVISD
+889 LQQMADQLNKVISD

-936 VQVGGQTVSM
+936 VQVGEQTVSM

-988 TDHGETPQTRSYCE
+988 TDHGETPQTRNYCE

-1008 SENISGQLPQLSFDE
+1008 SENISGQLPQLNFDE

-1045 SDQALLSLARAFVTA
+1045 SDQTLLSLARAFVTA

>member
-1 METVRM
+1 METARM
-7 NITFSNLNQVDS
+7 NITFSNLNQVGS
-19 TQPSDHVEHSG
+19 TQSSDQTDHIG
-30 DENTGRLRSAG
+30 DENTGKLRSAM
-41 RSSQLSGVIFG
+41 RSTGLSGVAFG
-52 QNQAMDQAYA
+52 QNQALDQAYTD
-62 EKGKSQNE
+62 KGKGQND
-70 IASMADGTDLETAHN
+70 IASMADAADLQTMRD

-90 ANGMTDADYT
+90 ANGMTDADYA
-100 KASEDGYDLKDEN
+100 KASEDGYDLKDED

-120 IDKIKAVLVESGTQ
+120 IDKIKAVLVESGTE
-134 IAGFTDDLSREQLT
+134 ITGFTDDLSREQLT

-162 SFHENDVPIT
+162 SFHENDVPVT
-172 EENVAAVQD
+172 KENVAAVQN
-181 AVNRADTL
+181 AVSRADTL
-189 EQPTASA
+189 TQPQEA
-196 AGYMIEN
+196 AVGYMIEN

-212 YFASYSTNGQSTS
+212 YLASYSTNGQSAS
-225 GSGFYAQETGGYYAR
+225 GSGFYAQETSGYYAR
-240 KADQTDWEQITPQIN
+240 KADQTDWEQIAPQIN
-255 RVISKAGYTA
+255 QVISDAGYQT
-265 ENAAVQTQAKSLISS
+265 EDMAAQTQAKSLIEN
-280 GIPLTADNLRR
+280 GIPLTTDNLQR
-291 GMEIQSLTFPLNRAD
+291 GMEISSLTFPLSRTD
-306 VVSAAVSAIADG
+306 VVNAAVSAIADG
-318 KEATQGNLADP
+318 KETTQGNLADP
-329 RSQVQKAADLNE
+329 RSRVQKAADLNE
-341 AVQGIGDR
+341 ATSKIGDQ
-349 AVQATVT
+349 AVQNTVT

-368 AAQLPENGQN
+368 AEQQTGNAQN
-378 KITEDIENTSVET
+378 KIAEDILNTSAESET
-391 AANSDNAAEYNDINV
+391 NENNSVEYNDINV

-441 DLIGQLKTAAAQ
+441 DLISQLKNAAAQ
-453 LQGGLFTSGS
+453 LQSTGAAS
-463 GTAQGESLSVS
+463 GTA
-474 VTVSQQ
+474 SQQ
-480 MEIYAEAA
+480 TTLYAEAT
-488 QKISFMPQIPAAI
+488 QKISYMPQIPAAI

-559 LLSEIGQDTTQEN
+559 LLSEIGQDTTPEN

-601 TTAVDRLKPAAVLSM
+601 TTTVDRLKPSAVLSM
-616 IRDGQNPLSM
+616 IRDGQNPLTM

-638 NSSDT
+638 NDSDT

-707 RTLRS
+707 RTLKS

-718 YTVDDSFGGLQAGQS
+718 YTVDDSFGGLEAVQS
-733 NVPTISQQIESAFIY
+733 GVPTISEQIESAFIY

-765 KAYGPSETTELAEFA
+765 KAYGPTDTTELAEFA
-780 DALKTT
+780 DALETA
-786 DIDERLEKSWN
+786 DIDETLEESWN
-797 SSQLKEIRD
+797 KDQLKEIRD
-806 TFSAQEKV
+806 TVSTQEKAS
-814 QAQQE
+814 AQQE
-819 LQANDIPVSIGYL
+819 LQENNIPVSISHL
-832 QAVEGML
+832 QAMEEML
-839 SSRKINGTSIWDR
+839 SSRKTTGTSIWDR
-852 YGELAGDEDSE
+852 YEELTGSRDLAQSED
-863 QSGATAGHLTQAL
+863 AD
-876 EGSEDY
+876 SEDY
-882 HSSYKED
+882 CSSYKED
-889 LQQMTDQLSKVISD
+889 LQQMADQLNKVISD

-936 VQVGGQTVSM
+936 VQVGEQTVSM

-976 RIRNGKVSGLLK
+976 QIRNGKVSGLLK
-988 TDHGETPQTRSYCE
+988 TDHGETPQTRNYCE

-1045 SDQALLSLARAFVTA
+1045 SDQTLLSLARAFVTA

>member
-1 METVRM
+1 M
-7 NITFSNLNQVDS
+7 NITFSNLNQVGS
-19 TQPSDHVEHSG
+19 TQSSDQTDHIG
-30 DENTGRLRSAG
+30 DENTGKLRSAM
-41 RSSQLSGVIFG
+41 RSTGLSGVAFG
-52 QNQAMDQAYA
+52 QNQALDQAYTD
-62 EKGKSQNE
+62 KGKGQND
-70 IASMADGTDLETAHN
+70 IASMADAADLQTMRD

-90 ANGMTDADYT
+90 ANGMTDADYA
-100 KASEDGYDLKDEN
+100 KASEDGYDLKDED

-120 IDKIKAVLVESGTQ
+120 IDKIKAVLVESGTE
-134 IAGFTDDLSREQLT
+134 ITGFTDDLSREQLT

-162 SFHENDVPIT
+162 SFHENDVPVT
-172 EENVAAVQD
+172 KENVAAVQN
-181 AVNRADTL
+181 AVSRADTL
-189 EQPTASA
+189 TQPQEA
-196 AGYMIEN
+196 AVGYMIEN

-212 YFASYSTNGQSTS
+212 YLASYSTNGQSAS
-225 GSGFYAQETGGYYAR
+225 GSGFYAQETSGYYAR
-240 KADQTDWEQITPQIN
+240 KADQTDWEQIAPQIN
-255 RVISKAGYTA
+255 QVISDAGYQT
-265 ENAAVQTQAKSLISS
+265 EDMAAQTQAKSLIEN
-280 GIPLTADNLRR
+280 GIPLTTDNLQR
-291 GMEIQSLTFPLNRAD
+291 GMEISSLTFPLSRTD
-306 VVSAAVSAIADG
+306 VVNAAVSAIADG
-318 KEATQGNLADP
+318 KETTQGNLADP
-329 RSQVQKAADLNE
+329 RSRVQKAADLNE
-341 AVQGIGDR
+341 ATSKIGDQ
-349 AVQATVT
+349 AVQNTVT

-368 AAQLPENGQN
+368 AEQQTGNAQN
-378 KITEDIENTSVET
+378 KIAEDILNTSAESET
-391 AANSDNAAEYNDINV
+391 NENNSVEYNDINV

-441 DLIGQLKTAAAQ
+441 DLISQLKNAAAQ
-453 LQGGLFTSGS
+453 LQSTGAAS
-463 GTAQGESLSVS
+463 GTA
-474 VTVSQQ
+474 SQQ
-480 MEIYAEAA
+480 TTLYAEAT
-488 QKISFMPQIPAAI
+488 QKISYMPQIPAAI

-559 LLSEIGQDTTQEN
+559 LLSEIGQDTTPEN

-601 TTAVDRLKPAAVLSM
+601 TTTVDRLKPSAVLSM
-616 IRDGQNPLSM
+616 IRDGQNPLTM

-638 NSSDT
+638 NDSDT

-707 RTLRS
+707 RTLKS

-718 YTVDDSFGGLQAGQS
+718 YTVDDSFGGLEAVQS
-733 NVPTISQQIESAFIY
+733 GVPTISEQIESAFIY

-765 KAYGPSETTELAEFA
+765 KAYGPTDTTELAEFA
-780 DALKTT
+780 DALETA
-786 DIDERLEKSWN
+786 DIDETMEESWN
-797 SSQLKEIRD
+797 KDQLKEIRD
-806 TFSAQEKV
+806 TVSTQEKAS
-814 QAQQE
+814 AQQE
-819 LQANDIPVSIGYL
+819 LQENNIPVSISHL
-832 QAVEGML
+832 QAMEEML
-839 SSRKINGTSIWDR
+839 SSRKTTGTSIWDR
-852 YGELAGDEDSE
+852 YEELTGSRDLVQSED
-863 QSGATAGHLTQAL
+863 AD
-876 EGSEDY
+876 SEDY
-882 HSSYKED
+882 CSSYKED
-889 LQQMTDQLSKVISD
+889 LQQMADQLNKVISD

-936 VQVGGQTVSM
+936 VQVGEQTVSM

-988 TDHGETPQTRSYCE
+988 TDHGETPQTRNYCE

-1008 SENISGQLPQLSFDE
+1008 SENISGQLPQLNFDE

-1045 SDQALLSLARAFVTA
+1045 SDQTLLSLARAFVTA

>member
-1 METVRM
+1 M
-7 NITFSNLNQVDS
+7 NITFSNLNQVGS
-19 TQPSDHVEHSG
+19 TQSSDQTDHIG
-30 DENTGRLRSAG
+30 DENTGKLRSAM
-41 RSSQLSGVIFG
+41 RSTGLSGVAFG
-52 QNQAMDQAYA
+52 QNQALDQAYTD
-62 EKGKSQNE
+62 KGKGQND
-70 IASMADGTDLETAHN
+70 IASMADAADLQTMRD

-90 ANGMTDADYT
+90 ANGMTDADYA
-100 KASEDGYDLKDEN
+100 KASEDGYDLKDED

-120 IDKIKAVLVESGTQ
+120 IDKIKAVLVESGTE
-134 IAGFTDDLSREQLT
+134 ITGFTDDLSREQLT

-162 SFHENDVPIT
+162 SFHENDVPVT
-172 EENVAAVQD
+172 KENVAAVQN
-181 AVNRADTL
+181 AVSRADTL
-189 EQPTASA
+189 TQPQEA
-196 AGYMIEN
+196 AVGYMIEN

-212 YFASYSTNGQSTS
+212 YLASYSTNGQSAS
-225 GSGFYAQETGGYYAR
+225 GSGFYAQETSGYYAR
-240 KADQTDWEQITPQIN
+240 KADQTDWEQIAPQIN
-255 RVISKAGYTA
+255 QVISDAGYQT
-265 ENAAVQTQAKSLISS
+265 EDMAAQTQAKSLIEN
-280 GIPLTADNLRR
+280 GIPLTTDNLQR
-291 GMEIQSLTFPLNRAD
+291 GMEISSLTFPLSRTD
-306 VVSAAVSAIADG
+306 VVNAAVSAIADG
-318 KEATQGNLADP
+318 KETTQGNLADP
-329 RSQVQKAADLNE
+329 RSRVQKAADLNE
-341 AVQGIGDR
+341 ATSKIGDQ
-349 AVQATVT
+349 AVQNTVT

-368 AAQLPENGQN
+368 AEQQTGNAQN
-378 KITEDIENTSVET
+378 KIAEDILNTSAESET
-391 AANSDNAAEYNDINV
+391 NENNSVEYNDINV

-441 DLIGQLKTAAAQ
+441 DLISQLKNAAAQ
-453 LQGGLFTSGS
+453 LQSTGAAS
-463 GTAQGESLSVS
+463 GTA
-474 VTVSQQ
+474 SQQ
-480 MEIYAEAA
+480 TTLYAEAT
-488 QKISFMPQIPAAI
+488 QKISYMPQIPAAI

-559 LLSEIGQDTTQEN
+559 LLSEIGQDTTPEN

-601 TTAVDRLKPAAVLSM
+601 TTTVDRLKPSAVLSM
-616 IRDGQNPLSM
+616 IRDGQNPLTM

-638 NSSDT
+638 NDSDT

-707 RTLRS
+707 RTLKS

-718 YTVDDSFGGLQAGQS
+718 YTVDDSFGGLEAVQS
-733 NVPTISQQIESAFIY
+733 GVPTISEQIESAFIY

-765 KAYGPSETTELAEFA
+765 KAYGPTDTTELAEFA
-780 DALKTT
+780 DALETA
-786 DIDERLEKSWN
+786 DIDETLEESWN
-797 SSQLKEIRD
+797 KDQLKEIRD
-806 TFSAQEKV
+806 TVSTQEKAS
-814 QAQQE
+814 AQQE
-819 LQANDIPVSIGYL
+819 LQENNIPVSISHL
-832 QAVEGML
+832 QAMEEML
-839 SSRKINGTSIWDR
+839 SSRKTTGTSIWDR
-852 YGELAGDEDSE
+852 YEELTGSRDLVQSED
-863 QSGATAGHLTQAL
+863 AD
-876 EGSEDY
+876 SEDY
-882 HSSYKED
+882 CSSYKED
-889 LQQMTDQLSKVISD
+889 LQQMADQLNKVISD

-936 VQVGGQTVSM
+936 VQVGEQTVSM

-988 TDHGETPQTRSYCE
+988 TDHGETPQTRNYCE

-1008 SENISGQLPQLSFDE
+1008 SENISGQLPQLNFDE

-1045 SDQALLSLARAFVTA
+1045 SDQTLLSLARAFVTA

>member
-1 METVRM
+1 M
-7 NITFSNLNQVDS
+7 NITFSNLNQVGS
-19 TQPSDHVEHSG
+19 TQSSDQTDHIG
-30 DENTGRLRSAG
+30 DENTGKLRSAM
-41 RSSQLSGVIFG
+41 RSTGLSGVAFG
-52 QNQAMDQAYA
+52 QNQALDQAYTD
-62 EKGKSQNE
+62 KGKGQND
-70 IASMADGTDLETAHN
+70 IASMADAADLQTMRD

-90 ANGMTDADYT
+90 ANGMTDADYA
-100 KASEDGYDLKDEN
+100 KASEDGYDLKDED

-120 IDKIKAVLVESGTQ
+120 IDKIKAVLVESGTE
-134 IAGFTDDLSREQLT
+134 ITGFTDDLSREQLT

-162 SFHENDVPIT
+162 SFHENDVPVT
-172 EENVAAVQD
+172 KENVAAVQN
-181 AVNRADTL
+181 AVSRADTL
-189 EQPTASA
+189 TQPQEA
-196 AGYMIEN
+196 AVGYMIEN

-212 YFASYSTNGQSTS
+212 YLASYSTNGQSAS
-225 GSGFYAQETGGYYAR
+225 GSGFYAQETSGYYAR
-240 KADQTDWEQITPQIN
+240 KADQTDWEQIAPQIN
-255 RVISKAGYTA
+255 QVISDAGYQT
-265 ENAAVQTQAKSLISS
+265 EDMAAQTQAKSLIEN
-280 GIPLTADNLRR
+280 GIPLTTDNLQR
-291 GMEIQSLTFPLNRAD
+291 GMEISSLTFPLSRTD
-306 VVSAAVSAIADG
+306 VVNAAVSAIADG
-318 KEATQGNLADP
+318 KETTQGNLADP
-329 RSQVQKAADLNE
+329 RSRVQKAADLNE
-341 AVQGIGDR
+341 ATSKIGDQ
-349 AVQATVT
+349 AVQNTVT

-368 AAQLPENGQN
+368 AEQQTGNAQN
-378 KITEDIENTSVET
+378 KIAEDILNTSAESET
-391 AANSDNAAEYNDINV
+391 NENNSVEYNDINV

-441 DLIGQLKTAAAQ
+441 DLISQLKNAAAQ
-453 LQGGLFTSGS
+453 LQSTGAAS
-463 GTAQGESLSVS
+463 GTA
-474 VTVSQQ
+474 SQQ
-480 MEIYAEAA
+480 TTLYAEAT
-488 QKISFMPQIPAAI
+488 QKISYMPQIPAAI

-559 LLSEIGQDTTQEN
+559 LLSEIGQDTTPEN

-601 TTAVDRLKPAAVLSM
+601 TNTVDRLKPSAVLSM
-616 IRDGQNPLSM
+616 IRDGQNPLTM

-638 NSSDT
+638 NDSDT

-707 RTLRS
+707 RTLKS

-718 YTVDDSFGGLQAGQS
+718 YTVDDSFGGLEAVQS
-733 NVPTISQQIESAFIY
+733 GVPTISEQIESAFIY

-765 KAYGPSETTELAEFA
+765 KAYGPTDTTELAEFA
-780 DALKTT
+780 DALETA
-786 DIDERLEKSWN
+786 DIDETLEESWN
-797 SSQLKEIRD
+797 KDQLKEIRD
-806 TFSAQEKV
+806 TVSTQEKAS
-814 QAQQE
+814 AQQE
-819 LQANDIPVSIGYL
+819 LQENNIPVSISHL
-832 QAVEGML
+832 QAMEEML
-839 SSRKINGTSIWDR
+839 SSRKTTGTSIWDR
-852 YGELAGDEDSE
+852 YEELTGSRDLVQSED
-863 QSGATAGHLTQAL
+863 AD
-876 EGSEDY
+876 SEDY
-882 HSSYKED
+882 CSSYKED
-889 LQQMTDQLSKVISD
+889 LQQMADQLNKVISD

-936 VQVGGQTVSM
+936 VQVGEQTVSM

-988 TDHGETPQTRSYCE
+988 TDHGETPQTRNYCE

-1045 SDQALLSLARAFVTA
+1045 SDQTLLSLARAFVTA

>member
-1 METVRM
+1 M
-7 NITFSNLNQVDS
+7 NITFSNLNQVGS
-19 TQPSDHVEHSG
+19 TQSSDQTDHIG
-30 DENTGRLRSAG
+30 DENTGKLRSAM
-41 RSSQLSGVIFG
+41 RSTGLSGVAFG
-52 QNQAMDQAYA
+52 QNQALDQAYTD
-62 EKGKSQNE
+62 KGKGQND
-70 IASMADGTDLETAHN
+70 IALMADAADLQTMRD

-90 ANGMTDADYT
+90 ANGMTDADYA
-100 KASEDGYDLKDEN
+100 KASEDGYDLKDED

-120 IDKIKAVLVESGTQ
+120 IDKIKAVLVESGTE
-134 IAGFTDDLSREQLT
+134 ITGFTDDLSREQLT

-162 SFHENDVPIT
+162 SFHENDVPVT
-172 EENVAAVQD
+172 KENVAAVQN
-181 AVNRADTL
+181 AVSRADTL
-189 EQPTASA
+189 TQPQEA
-196 AGYMIEN
+196 AVGYMIEN

-212 YFASYSTNGQSTS
+212 YLASYSTNGQSAS
-225 GSGFYAQETGGYYAR
+225 GSGFYAQETSGYYAR
-240 KADQTDWEQITPQIN
+240 KADQTDWEQIAPQIN
-255 RVISKAGYTA
+255 QVISDAGYQT
-265 ENAAVQTQAKSLISS
+265 EDMAAQTQAKSLIEN
-280 GIPLTADNLRR
+280 GIPLTTDNLQR
-291 GMEIQSLTFPLNRAD
+291 GMEISSLTFPLSRTD
-306 VVSAAVSAIADG
+306 VVNAAVSAIADG
-318 KEATQGNLADP
+318 KETTQGNLADP
-329 RSQVQKAADLNE
+329 RSRVQKAADLNE
-341 AVQGIGDR
+341 ATSKIGDQ
-349 AVQATVT
+349 AVQNTVT

-368 AAQLPENGQN
+368 AEQQTGNAQN
-378 KITEDIENTSVET
+378 KIAEDILNTSAESET
-391 AANSDNAAEYNDINV
+391 NENNSVEYNDINV

-441 DLIGQLKTAAAQ
+441 DLISQLKNAAAQ
-453 LQGGLFTSGS
+453 LQSTGAAS
-463 GTAQGESLSVS
+463 GTA
-474 VTVSQQ
+474 SQQ
-480 MEIYAEAA
+480 TTLYAEAT
-488 QKISFMPQIPAAI
+488 QKISCMPQIPAAI

-601 TTAVDRLKPAAVLSM
+601 TNTVDRLKPSAVLSM
-616 IRDGQNPLSM
+616 IRDGQNPLTM

-638 NSSDT
+638 NDSDT

-707 RTLRS
+707 RTLKS

-718 YTVDDSFGGLQAGQS
+718 YTVDDSFGGLEAVQS
-733 NVPTISQQIESAFIY
+733 GVPTISEQIESAFIY

-765 KAYGPSETTELAEFA
+765 KAYGPTDTTELAEFA
-780 DALKTT
+780 DALETA
-786 DIDERLEKSWN
+786 DIDETLEESWN
-797 SSQLKEIRD
+797 KDQLKEIRD
-806 TFSAQEKV
+806 TVSTQEKAS
-814 QAQQE
+814 AQQE
-819 LQANDIPVSIGYL
+819 LQENNIPVSISHL
-832 QAVEGML
+832 QAMEEML
-839 SSRKINGTSIWDR
+839 SSRKTTGTSIWDR
-852 YGELAGDEDSE
+852 YEELTGSRDLAQSED
-863 QSGATAGHLTQAL
+863 AD
-876 EGSEDY
+876 SEDY
-882 HSSYKED
+882 CSSYKED
-889 LQQMTDQLSKVISD
+889 LQQMADQLNKVISD

-936 VQVGGQTVSM
+936 VQVGEQTVSM

-988 TDHGETPQTRSYCE
+988 TDHGETPQTRNYCE

-1008 SENISGQLPQLSFDE
+1008 SENISGQLPQLNFDE

-1045 SDQALLSLARAFVTA
+1045 SDQTLLSLARAFVTA

>member
-1 METVRM
+1 M
-7 NITFSNLNQVDS
+7 NITFSNLNQVGS
-19 TQPSDHVEHSG
+19 TQSSDQTDHIG
-30 DENTGRLRSAG
+30 DENTGKLRSAMCSTG
-41 RSSQLSGVIFG
+41 LSGVAFG
-52 QNQAMDQAYA
+52 QNQAPDQAYA
-62 EKGKSQNE
+62 DKGKGQNE
-70 IASMADGTDLETAHN
+70 IAAMAYTADLQTMRN

-90 ANGMTDADYT
+90 ANGMTDADYA
-100 KASEDGYDLKDEN
+100 KASEDGYDLKDED

-120 IDKIKAVLVESGTQ
+120 IDKIKAVLVESGTE
-134 IAGFTDDLSREQLT
+134 ITGFTDDLSREQLT

-162 SFHENDVPIT
+162 SFHENDVPVT
-172 EENVAAVQD
+172 KENVAAVQN
-181 AVNRADTL
+181 AVSRADTL
-189 EQPTASA
+189 TQPQEA
-196 AGYMIEN
+196 AVGYMIEN

-212 YFASYSTNGQSTS
+212 YLASYSTNGQSAS
-225 GSGFYAQETGGYYAR
+225 GSGFYAQETSGYYAR
-240 KADQTDWEQITPQIN
+240 KADQTDWEQIAPQIN
-255 RVISKAGYTA
+255 QVISDAGYQT
-265 ENAAVQTQAKSLISS
+265 EDMAAQTQAKSLIEN
-280 GIPLTADNLRR
+280 GIPLTTDNLQR
-291 GMEIQSLTFPLNRAD
+291 GMEISSLTFPLSRTD
-306 VVSAAVSAIADG
+306 VVNAAVSAIADG
-318 KEATQGNLADP
+318 KETTQGNLADP
-329 RSQVQKAADLNE
+329 RSRVQKAADLNE
-341 AVQGIGDR
+341 ATSKIGDQ
-349 AVQATVT
+349 AVQNTVT

-368 AAQLPENGQN
+368 AEQQTGNAQN
-378 KITEDIENTSVET
+378 KIAEDILNTSAESET
-391 AANSDNAAEYNDINV
+391 NENNSVEYNDINV

-441 DLIGQLKTAAAQ
+441 DLISQLKNAAAQ
-453 LQGGLFTSGS
+453 LQSTGAASG
-463 GTAQGESLSVS
+463 
-474 VTVSQQ
+474 TVSQQ
-480 MEIYAEAA
+480 TTLYAEAT
-488 QKISFMPQIPAAI
+488 QKISYMPQIPAAI

-559 LLSEIGQDTTQEN
+559 LLSEIGQDTTPEN

-601 TTAVDRLKPAAVLSM
+601 TTTVDRLKTSAVLSM
-616 IRDGQNPLSM
+616 IRDGQNPLTM

-638 NSSDT
+638 NDSDT

-707 RTLRS
+707 RTLKS

-718 YTVDDSFGGLQAGQS
+718 YTVDDSFGGLEAVQS
-733 NVPTISQQIESAFIY
+733 GVPTISEQIESAFIY

-765 KAYGPSETTELAEFA
+765 KAYGPTDTTELAEFA
-780 DALKTT
+780 DALETA
-786 DIDERLEKSWN
+786 DIDETLEESWN
-797 SSQLKEIRD
+797 KDQLKEIRD
-806 TFSAQEKV
+806 TVSTQEKAS
-814 QAQQE
+814 AQQE
-819 LQANDIPVSIGYL
+819 LQENNIPVSISHL
-832 QAVEGML
+832 QAMEEML
-839 SSRKINGTSIWDR
+839 SSRKTTGTSIWDR
-852 YGELAGDEDSE
+852 YEELTGSRDLVQSED
-863 QSGATAGHLTQAL
+863 AD
-876 EGSEDY
+876 SEDY
-882 HSSYKED
+882 CSSYKED
-889 LQQMTDQLSKVISD
+889 LQQMADQLNKVISD

-936 VQVGGQTVSM
+936 VQVGEQTVSM

-988 TDHGETPQTRSYCE
+988 TDHGETPQTRNYCE

-1008 SENISGQLPQLSFDE
+1008 SENISGQLPQLNFDE

-1045 SDQALLSLARAFVTA
+1045 SDQTLLSLARAFVTA

>member
-1 METVRM
+1 M
-7 NITFSNLNQVDS
+7 NITFSNLNQVGS
-19 TQPSDHVEHSG
+19 TQSSDQTDHIG
-30 DENTGRLRSAG
+30 DENTGKLRSAM
-41 RSSQLSGVIFG
+41 RSTGLSGVAFG
-52 QNQAMDQAYA
+52 QNQALDQAYTD
-62 EKGKSQNE
+62 KGKGQND
-70 IASMADGTDLETAHN
+70 IALMADAADLQTMRD

-90 ANGMTDADYT
+90 ANGMTDADYA
-100 KASEDGYDLKDEN
+100 KASEDGYDLKDED

-120 IDKIKAVLVESGTQ
+120 IDKIKAVLVESGTE
-134 IAGFTDDLSREQLT
+134 ITGFTDDLSREQLT

-162 SFHENDVPIT
+162 SFHENDVPVT
-172 EENVAAVQD
+172 KENVAAVQN
-181 AVNRADTL
+181 AVSRADTL
-189 EQPTASA
+189 TQPQEA
-196 AGYMIEN
+196 AVGYMIEN

-212 YFASYSTNGQSTS
+212 YLASYSTNGQSAS
-225 GSGFYAQETGGYYAR
+225 GSGFYAQETSGYYAR
-240 KADQTDWEQITPQIN
+240 KADQTDWEQIAPQIN
-255 RVISKAGYTA
+255 QVISDAGYQT
-265 ENAAVQTQAKSLISS
+265 EDMAAQTQAKSLIEN
-280 GIPLTADNLRR
+280 GIPLTTDNLQR
-291 GMEIQSLTFPLNRAD
+291 GMEISSLTFPLSRTD
-306 VVSAAVSAIADG
+306 VVNAAVSAIADG
-318 KEATQGNLADP
+318 KETTQGNLADP

-341 AVQGIGDR
+341 ATSKIGDQ
-349 AVQATVT
+349 AVQNTVT

-368 AAQLPENGQN
+368 AEQQTGNAQD
-378 KITEDIENTSVET
+378 KITEDTSNASAES
-391 AANSDNAAEYNDINV
+391 AADGNASIEYNDINV
-406 INARKQLEEVRLIMS
+406 INARKQLEEVRLVMS

-441 DLIGQLKTAAAQ
+441 DLISQLKNAAAQ
-453 LQGGLFTSGS
+453 LQSTGAAGG
-463 GTAQGESLSVS
+463 
-474 VTVSQQ
+474 TVSQQ
-480 MEIYAEAA
+480 TTLYAEAT
-488 QKISFMPQIPAAI
+488 QKISCMPQIPAAI

-559 LLSEIGQDTTQEN
+559 LLSEIGQDTTPEN

-601 TTAVDRLKPAAVLSM
+601 TTTVDRLKPSAVLSM
-616 IRDGQNPLSM
+616 IRDGQNPLTM

-638 NSSDT
+638 NDSDT

-707 RTLRS
+707 RTLKS

-718 YTVDDSFGGLQAGQS
+718 YTVDDSFGGLEAVQS
-733 NVPTISQQIESAFIY
+733 GVPTISEQIESAFIY

-765 KAYGPSETTELAEFA
+765 KAYGPTDTTELAEFA
-780 DALKTT
+780 DALKTA
-786 DIDERLEKSWN
+786 DIDETLEASWTKE
-797 SSQLKEIRD
+797 QLKEIRD
-806 TFSAQEKV
+806 TVSTQEKAS
-814 QAQQE
+814 AQQE
-819 LQANDIPVSIGYL
+819 LQENNIPVSISHL
-832 QAVEGML
+832 QAMEEML
-839 SSRKINGTSIWDR
+839 SSRKTTGTSIWDR
-852 YGELAGDEDSE
+852 YEELTGSKDLVQSED
-863 QSGATAGHLTQAL
+863 AD
-876 EGSEDY
+876 SEDY
-882 HSSYKED
+882 CSSYKED
-889 LQQMTDQLSKVISD
+889 LQQMADQLNKVISD

-936 VQVGGQTVSM
+936 VQVGEQTVSM

-976 RIRNGKVSGLLK
+976 QIRNGKVSGLLK
-988 TDHGETPQTRSYCE
+988 TDHGETPQTRNYCE

-1045 SDQALLSLARAFVTA
+1045 SDQTLLSLARAFVTA

>member
-1 METVRM
+1 M
-7 NITFSNLNQVDS
+7 NITFSNLNQVGS
-19 TQPSDHVEHSG
+19 TQSSDQTDHIG
-30 DENTGRLRSAG
+30 DENTGKLRSAM
-41 RSSQLSGVIFG
+41 RSTGLSGVAFG
-52 QNQAMDQAYA
+52 QNQALDQAYTD
-62 EKGKSQNE
+62 KGKGQND
-70 IASMADGTDLETAHN
+70 IASMADAADLQTMRD

-90 ANGMTDADYT
+90 ANGMTDADYA
-100 KASEDGYDLKDEN
+100 KASEDGYDLKDED

-120 IDKIKAVLVESGTQ
+120 IDKIKAVLVESGTE
-134 IAGFTDDLSREQLT
+134 ITGFTDDLSREQLT

-162 SFHENDVPIT
+162 SFHENDVPVT
-172 EENVAAVQD
+172 KENVAAVQN
-181 AVNRADTL
+181 AVSRADTL
-189 EQPTASA
+189 TQPQEA
-196 AGYMIEN
+196 AVGYMIEN

-212 YFASYSTNGQSTS
+212 YLASYSTNGQSAS
-225 GSGFYAQETGGYYAR
+225 GSGFYAQETSGYYAR
-240 KADQTDWEQITPQIN
+240 KADQTDWEQIAPQIN
-255 RVISKAGYTA
+255 QVISDAGYQT
-265 ENAAVQTQAKSLISS
+265 EDMAAQTQAKSLIEN
-280 GIPLTADNLRR
+280 GIPLTTDNLQR
-291 GMEIQSLTFPLNRAD
+291 GMEISSLTFPLSRTD
-306 VVSAAVSAIADG
+306 VVNAAVSAIADG
-318 KEATQGNLADP
+318 KETTQGNLADP
-329 RSQVQKAADLNE
+329 RSRVQKAADLNE
-341 AVQGIGDR
+341 ATSKIGDQ
-349 AVQATVT
+349 AVQNTVT

-368 AAQLPENGQN
+368 AEQQTGNAQN
-378 KITEDIENTSVET
+378 KIAEDILNTSAESET
-391 AANSDNAAEYNDINV
+391 NENNSVEYNDINV

-441 DLIGQLKTAAAQ
+441 DLISQLKNAAAQ
-453 LQGGLFTSGS
+453 LQSTGAAS
-463 GTAQGESLSVS
+463 GTA
-474 VTVSQQ
+474 SQQ
-480 MEIYAEAA
+480 TTLYAEAT
-488 QKISFMPQIPAAI
+488 QKISYMPQIPAAI

-559 LLSEIGQDTTQEN
+559 LLSEIGQDTTPEN

-601 TTAVDRLKPAAVLSM
+601 TTTVDRLKPSAVLSM
-616 IRDGQNPLSM
+616 IRDGQNPLTM

-638 NSSDT
+638 NDSDT

-707 RTLRS
+707 RTLKS

-718 YTVDDSFGGLQAGQS
+718 YTVDDSFGGLEAVQS
-733 NVPTISQQIESAFIY
+733 GVPTISEQIESAFIY

-765 KAYGPSETTELAEFA
+765 KAYGPTDTTELAEFA
-780 DALKTT
+780 DALETA
-786 DIDERLEKSWN
+786 DIDETLEESWN
-797 SSQLKEIRD
+797 KDQLKEIRD
-806 TFSAQEKV
+806 TVSTQEKAS
-814 QAQQE
+814 AQQE
-819 LQANDIPVSIGYL
+819 LQENNIPVSISHL
-832 QAVEGML
+832 QAMEEML
-839 SSRKINGTSIWDR
+839 SSRKTTGTSIWDR
-852 YGELAGDEDSE
+852 YEELTGSRDLAQSED
-863 QSGATAGHLTQAL
+863 AD
-876 EGSEDY
+876 SEDY
-882 HSSYKED
+882 CSSYKED
-889 LQQMTDQLSKVISD
+889 LQQMADQLNKVISD

-936 VQVGGQTVSM
+936 VQVGEQTVSM

-988 TDHGETPQTRSYCE
+988 TDHGETPQTRNYCE

-1045 SDQALLSLARAFVTA
+1045 SDQTLLSLARAFVTA

>member
-1 METVRM
+1 M
-7 NITFSNLNQVDS
+7 NITFSNLNQVGS
-19 TQPSDHVEHSG
+19 TQSSDQTDHIG
-30 DENTGRLRSAG
+30 DENTGKLRSAM
-41 RSSQLSGVIFG
+41 RSTGLSGVAFG
-52 QNQAMDQAYA
+52 QNQALDQAYTD
-62 EKGKSQNE
+62 KGKGQND
-70 IASMADGTDLETAHN
+70 IALMADAADLQTMRD

-90 ANGMTDADYT
+90 ANGMTDADYA
-100 KASEDGYDLKDEN
+100 KASEDGYDLKDED

-120 IDKIKAVLVESGTQ
+120 IDKIKAVLVESGTE
-134 IAGFTDDLSREQLT
+134 ITGFTDDLSREQLT

-162 SFHENDVPIT
+162 SFHENDVPVT
-172 EENVAAVQD
+172 KENVAAVQN
-181 AVNRADTL
+181 AVSRADTL
-189 EQPTASA
+189 TQPQEA
-196 AGYMIEN
+196 AVGYMIEN

-212 YFASYSTNGQSTS
+212 YLASYSTNGQSAS
-225 GSGFYAQETGGYYAR
+225 GSGFYAQETSGYYAR
-240 KADQTDWEQITPQIN
+240 KADQTDWEQIAPQIN
-255 RVISKAGYTA
+255 QVISDAGYQT
-265 ENAAVQTQAKSLISS
+265 EDMAAQTQAKSLIEN
-280 GIPLTADNLRR
+280 GIPLTTDNLQR
-291 GMEIQSLTFPLNRAD
+291 GMEISSLTFPLSRTD
-306 VVSAAVSAIADG
+306 VVNAAVSAIADG
-318 KEATQGNLADP
+318 KETTQGNLADP
-329 RSQVQKAADLNE
+329 RSRVQKAADLNE
-341 AVQGIGDR
+341 ATSKIGDQ
-349 AVQATVT
+349 AVQNTVT

-368 AAQLPENGQN
+368 AEQQTGNAQN
-378 KITEDIENTSVET
+378 KIAEDILNTSAESET
-391 AANSDNAAEYNDINV
+391 NENNSVEYNDINV

-441 DLIGQLKTAAAQ
+441 DLISQLKNAAAQ
-453 LQGGLFTSGS
+453 LQSTGAAS
-463 GTAQGESLSVS
+463 GTA
-474 VTVSQQ
+474 SQQ
-480 MEIYAEAA
+480 TTLYAEAT
-488 QKISFMPQIPAAI
+488 QKISCMPQIPAAI

-559 LLSEIGQDTTQEN
+559 LLSEIGQDTTPEN

-601 TTAVDRLKPAAVLSM
+601 TNTVDRLKPSAVLSM
-616 IRDGQNPLSM
+616 IRDGQNPLTM

-638 NSSDT
+638 NDSDT

-707 RTLRS
+707 RTLKS

-718 YTVDDSFGGLQAGQS
+718 YTVDDSFGGLEAVQS
-733 NVPTISQQIESAFIY
+733 GVPTISEQIESAFIY

-765 KAYGPSETTELAEFA
+765 KAYGPTDTTELAEFA
-780 DALKTT
+780 DALETA
-786 DIDERLEKSWN
+786 DIDETLEESWN
-797 SSQLKEIRD
+797 KDQLKEIRD
-806 TFSAQEKV
+806 TVSTQEKAS
-814 QAQQE
+814 AQQE
-819 LQANDIPVSIGYL
+819 LQENNIPVSISHL
-832 QAVEGML
+832 QAMEEML
-839 SSRKINGTSIWDR
+839 SSRKTTGTSIWDR
-852 YGELAGDEDSE
+852 YEELTGSKDLVQSED
-863 QSGATAGHLTQAL
+863 AD
-876 EGSEDY
+876 SEDY
-882 HSSYKED
+882 CSSYKED
-889 LQQMTDQLSKVISD
+889 LQQMADQLNKVISD

-936 VQVGGQTVSM
+936 VQVGEQTVSM

-988 TDHGETPQTRSYCE
+988 TDHGETPQTRNYCE

-1008 SENISGQLPQLSFDE
+1008 SENISGQLPQLNFDE

-1045 SDQALLSLARAFVTA
+1045 SDQTLLSLARAFVTA